1 MKRTPTLKMLPVA
14 LLSLGFAAGAL
25 AQTASPN
32 PAPSSSTNAAQTA
45 RDIPAAS
52 GRAKDA
58 GKSSLSHGERK
69 FIEEAAKGGMAEVEL
84 GQFAQEHASNPQV
97 KQFAQKMVQ
106 DHSKANEELRSLAQ
120 AKGVTVPSGP
130 KHAENHEMSKLAKL
144 QGDAFDR
151 EYMDHMVKD
160 HQKDVKEF
168 QKQADRAKDED
179 VRKFA
184 ANTVPTLQEHLN
196 LAQQADAAVGGK
208 QASKQ
213 SNKQSKKTAM
223 R

>member
-1 MKRTPTLKMLPVA
+1 MARTLKMLPVA

-25 AQTASPN
+25 AN
-32 PAPSSSTNAAQTA
+32 
-45 RDIPAAS
+45 
-52 GRAKDA
+52 
-58 GKSSLSHGERK
+58 SLSHGERK
-69 FIEEAAKGGMAEVEL
+69 FIEEAAKGGMSEVEL

-97 KQFAQKMVQ
+97 KQFAAKMVQ

-130 KHAENHEMSKLAKL
+130 KNTEKHEMGKLAKL

-168 QKQADRAKDED
+168 Q
-179 VRKFA
+179 
-184 ANTVPTLQEHLN
+184 
-196 LAQQADAAVGGK
+196 
-208 QASKQ
+208 QASKDA
-213 SNKQSKKTAM
+213 KDPDVKGFASKTLAVIEGHLQVAQRTDDAIKA
-223 R
+223 RSEAAAPQKAAR

>member
-1 MKRTPTLKMLPVA
+1 MLTVA
-14 LLSLGFAAGAL
+14 LLSLGFAGGAL
-25 AQTASPN
+25 AQ
-32 PAPSSSTNAAQTA
+32 
-45 RDIPAAS
+45 I
-52 GRAKDA
+52 
-58 GKSSLSHGERK
+58 SHGERK
-69 FIEEAAKGGMAEVEL
+69 FVEEAAKGGMSEVEL

-130 KHAENHEMSKLAKL
+130 KHTENHEMSKLAKL

-160 HQKDVKEF
+160 HEKDVKEF
-168 QKQADRAKDED
+168 QKEADKAKDAD
-179 VRKFA
+179 VKNFA
-184 ANTVPTLQEHLN
+184 ANTLPTLQEHLR
-196 LAQQADAAVGGK
+196 LAQEADAAVNGK
-208 QASKQ
+208 QSTQK
-213 SNKQSKKTAM
+213 KKTAM

>member
-1 MKRTPTLKMLPVA
+1 MARTLKMLPVA

-25 AQTASPN
+25 AN
-32 PAPSSSTNAAQTA
+32 
-45 RDIPAAS
+45 
-52 GRAKDA
+52 
-58 GKSSLSHGERK
+58 SLSHGERK
-69 FIEEAAKGGMAEVEL
+69 FIEEAAKGGMSEVEL
-84 GQFAQEHASNPQV
+84 GQFAQERASNPQV
-97 KQFAQKMVQ
+97 KQFAAKMVQ

-130 KHAENHEMSKLAKL
+130 KYTEKHEMGKLAKL

-168 QKQADRAKDED
+168 QKQADKAKDAD
-179 VRKFA
+179 VKNFA
-184 ANTVPTLQEHLN
+184 ANTLPTLQEHLRM
-196 LAQQADAAVGGK
+196 AQEADAAVGGK
-208 QASKQ
+208 AAGGK
-213 SNKQSKKTAM
+213 KKTAL